1 MSQKAG
7 MQVDWAG
14 IEATVQLYF
23 DGLYHSDVEGLKKAF
38 HPCAQVIG
46 HFQGPFAVMSL
57 DDFLGIVGGTPAPS
71 ESGEAYDMK
80 IVLVDQVAE
89 AALVKVEDLY
99 MGLRFTDYLTL
110 MKVDGTW
117 RIINKAYRHE

>member
-1 MSQKAG
+1 MSQKVGIQA
-7 MQVDWAG
+7 DWSA

-23 DGLYHSDVEGLKKAF
+23 DGLYHSDVEKLRKAF
-38 HPCAQVIG
+38 HPSAQVIG
-46 HFQGPFAVMSL
+46 HFQGPFSVMSL
-57 DDFLGIVGGTPAPS
+57 DDFLGVVGGTPPPS

-80 IVLVDQVAE
+80 IVMVDQVAE
-89 AALVKVEDLY
+89 EAFVKVEDLY

-117 RIINKAYRHE
+117 TIINKAYRHE

>member
-1 MSQKAG
+1 MSQKMG

-14 IEATVQLYF
+14 IEEAIQLYF
-23 DGLYHSDVEGLKKAF
+23 DGLYHSDVEKLKQAF
-38 HPCAQVIG
+38 HPSAQVIG

-57 DDFLGIVGGTPAPS
+57 DDFLGVVGGTPPPS

-80 IVLVDQVAE
+80 IVMVDQVAE
-89 AALVKVEDLY
+89 EAVVKVEDLY

-110 MKVDGTW
+110 MKIDGTW
-117 RIINKAYRHE
+117 KIINKAYRHE